1 MNRSNTK
8 FNNQK
13 LNDHCDAVEE
23 EFQALLGELGQGREK
38 RGGTN
43 DWYLLHAE
51 YYNKGVMD

>member
-38 RGGTN
+38 RGGTQ
-43 DWYLLHAE
+43 DWYLLH
-51 YYNKGVMD
+51 